1 MGGFLAFLLARATG
15 LSVFAILEAGYL
27 LLSLTGLAL
36 VFAFARRD
44 LAGNPDRGRYQLIF
58 LAALPVGLA
67 GARLL
72 PIIQD
77 ALAAGRLTYGLIA
90 AGGLVFYTGALAG
103 LCAMYAGCRI
113 MRLSPWPLLDA
124 VCLYLPLGH
133 AFGRLGCFFG
143 GCCFGAPTDAACGV
157 RFPAGSPAFL
167 QHKSQGLLPDGAVA
181 SLPVHPSQL
190 YETAGNLVLFVLLL
204 VLARHRPLPPGRLTA
219 LYLAGYAA
227 LRFTLEFWRGD
238 AIRGVYFGLS
248 ASQYIALATLAAVIA
263 ATMRGGKQPAASATA
278 SNFPQAR

>member
-1 MGGFLAFLLARATG
+1 MGGFLAFLLSRATG
-15 LSVFAILEAGYL
+15 LSAFAILEAGYL
-27 LLSLTGLAL
+27 VLSLTGLAL
-36 VFAFARRD
+36 VCTFARRD

-67 GARLL
+67 GARGL
-72 PIIQD
+72 PIVQD

-90 AGGLVFYTGALAG
+90 AGGLVFYTGALAALG
-103 LCAMYAGCRI
+103 AMYAGCRLA
-113 MRLSPWPLLDA
+113 RLSPWPLLDA

-143 GCCFGAPTDAACGV
+143 GCCFGAPTDSACGV

-190 YETAGNLVLFVLLL
+190 YETAGNLVLFALLLL
-204 VLARHRPLPPGRLTA
+204 VRRRPQPPGRLTA
-219 LYLAGYAA
+219 LYLAGYAT

-248 ASQYIALATLAAVIA
+248 ASQCIALATLAAVIA
-263 ATMRGGKQPAASATA
+263 ATMRGGKRPAGPVSA
-278 SNFPQAR
+278 SNSPQAR

>member
-1 MGGFLAFLLARATG
+1 MGGFIAFLLSRATDV
-15 LSVFAILEAGYL
+15 SAFAILEAGYL
-27 LLSLTGLAL
+27 FLSLAGLAL
-36 VFAFARRD
+36 VAAFARRD
-44 LAGNPDRGRYQLIF
+44 LAGNPDRGRYQLVF
-58 LAALPVGLA
+58 LASLPIGLA

-77 ALAAGRLTYGLIA
+77 ALAAGRLTYGLLA

-143 GCCFGAPTDAACGV
+143 GCCFGAPTDSVCGV

-190 YETAGNLVLFVLLL
+190 YETAGNLVLFALLL
-204 VLARHRPLPPGRLTA
+204 LLSKRRPQLPGRLTA
-219 LYLAGYAA
+219 FYLAGYAA

-248 ASQYIALATLAAVIA
+248 ASQYIALTTLAAVLA
-263 ATMRGGKQPAASATA
+263 VAFGGGKRSVAPVSK
-278 SNFPQAR
+278 SNFPHAR

>member
-1 MGGFLAFLLARATG
+1 MGGFLAFLLSRATG
-15 LSVFAILEAGYL
+15 LSAFAILEAGYL

-36 VFAFARRD
+36 VAAFARRD
-44 LAGNPDRGRYQLIF
+44 LAGNPDRGRYQLVF
-58 LAALPVGLA
+58 LAALPAGLA

-77 ALAAGRLTYGLIA
+77 ALAAGRLTSGLIA
-90 AGGLVFYTGALAG
+90 AGGLVFYTGALAALG
-103 LCAMYAGCRI
+103 AMYAGCRLA
-113 MRLSPWPLLDA
+113 RLSPWPLLDA
-124 VCLYLPLGH
+124 VCLYAPLGH

-167 QHKSQGLLPDGAVA
+167 QHKSQGLLPDGAVG

-190 YETAGNLVLFVLLL
+190 YETAGNLVLFALLL
-204 VLARHRPLPPGRLTA
+204 LLAGRRPLPPGRLTA
-219 LYLAGYAA
+219 LYLVGYAA

-238 AIRGVYFGLS
+238 AVRGVYFGLS
-248 ASQYIALATLAAVIA
+248 ASQYIALATLAAVFA
-263 ATMRGGKQPAASATA
+263 AALGGGNRTAAPHSATN
-278 SNFPQAR
+278 SPQ

>member
-1 MGGFLAFLLARATG
+1 MLFR
-15 LSVFAILEAGYL
+15 S
-27 LLSLTGLAL
+27 
-36 VFAFARRD
+36 
-44 LAGNPDRGRYQLIF
+44 
-58 LAALPVGLA
+58 
-67 GARLL
+67 
-72 PIIQD
+72 
-77 ALAAGRLTYGLIA
+77 
-90 AGGLVFYTGALAG
+90 GLVFYTGALAALG
-103 LCAMYAGCRI
+103 AMYAGCRLI
-113 MRLSPWPLLDA
+113 RLSPWPLLDA

-190 YETAGNLVLFVLLL
+190 YETAGNLVLFALLL
-204 VLARHRPLPPGRLTA
+204 LLARSRPLPPGRLTA

-227 LRFTLEFWRGD
+227 LRFALEFWRGD
-238 AIRGVYFGLS
+238 ALRGVYFGLS

-263 ATMRGGKQPAASATA
+263 ATTRGGKRPAAPVAA

>member
-1 MGGFLAFLLARATG
+1 MGGFLAFLLSRATG
-15 LSVFAILEAGYL
+15 LSAFAILEAGYL
-27 LLSLTGLAL
+27 FLSLTGLAL
-36 VFAFARRD
+36 VYAFARRD

-58 LAALPVGLA
+58 LASLPIGLA
-67 GARLL
+67 GARGL

-90 AGGLVFYTGALAG
+90 AGGLVFYTGALAALG
-103 LCAMYAGCRI
+103 AMYAGCRLT
-113 MRLSPWPLLDA
+113 RLSPWPLLDA

-143 GCCFGAPTDAACGV
+143 GCCFGAPTDSACGV

-190 YETAGNLVLFVLLL
+190 YETAGNLVLFALLL
-204 VLARHRPLPPGRLTA
+204 LLARRRPQSPGRLTA
-219 LYLAGYAA
+219 LYLGGYAA

-248 ASQYIALATLAAVIA
+248 ASQCIALATLAAVIA
-263 ATMRGGKQPAASATA
+263 ATMRGGKRPAASATA
-278 SNFPQAR
+278 ANFPQAR

>member
-1 MGGFLAFLLARATG
+1 MGGFLAFLLSRATG
-15 LSVFAILEAGYL
+15 VSAFAILEAGYL
-27 LLSLTGLAL
+27 FLSLTGLAL
-36 VFAFARRD
+36 VYAFARRD

-90 AGGLVFYTGALAG
+90 AGGLVFYTGALAA

-143 GCCFGAPTDAACGV
+143 GCCFGAPTESACGV

-190 YETAGNLVLFVLLL
+190 YETAGNLLLIAVLLL
-204 VLARHRPLPPGRLTA
+204 LSKRRPLPPGRLTA

-238 AIRGVYFGLS
+238 ALRGVYFGLS
-248 ASQYIALATLAAVIA
+248 ASQYIALATWAAVLAAVLG
-263 ATMRGGKQPAASATA
+263 GGKKPAAPHSAA
-278 SNFPQAR
+278 HFPQ